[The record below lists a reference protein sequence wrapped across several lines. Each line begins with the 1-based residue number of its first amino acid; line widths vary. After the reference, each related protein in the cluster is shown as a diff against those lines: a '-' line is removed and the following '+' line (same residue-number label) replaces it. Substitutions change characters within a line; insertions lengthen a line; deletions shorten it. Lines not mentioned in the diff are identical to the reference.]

1 MCAAT
6 GGFWGARGPC
16 HLTVAPVARAVRL
29 LSLAM

>member
-6 GGFWGARGPC
+6 GRLWWARGLC